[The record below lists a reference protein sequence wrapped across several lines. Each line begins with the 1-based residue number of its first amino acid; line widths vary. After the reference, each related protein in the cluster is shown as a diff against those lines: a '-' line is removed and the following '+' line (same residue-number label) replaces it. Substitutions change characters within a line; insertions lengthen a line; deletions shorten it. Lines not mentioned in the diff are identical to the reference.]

1 MAETSLTDLFTALDL
16 VVMQRVG
23 DGAFFLHGTA
33 PAWLRRVN
41 ARWKGERE
49 ILVSRTFPFLDH
61 FLADAEAFWATGE
74 FGRVGSGL
82 SSEPGADGKDFHFE
96 AWAVAVDSGQFLL
109 LEWRRDGE
117 QLQSMLQRAREGLL
131 EQERLERTQAQ
142 LQRTQSQLRKAK
154 EMAEVGAAA
163 RASLLATVSHE
174 VRTPVHAIIGLAGLL
189 LDSSLPPG
197 QARFLSLIRSSSETL
212 LAVLNDMLDA
222 SRLEAGALA
231 LETKAF
237 DVRQT
242 VDEALDVV
250 AVRAAER
257 GIDLNCQVDLAVP
270 EAVVGDPA
278 RLRQVLINLISNAV
292 KFTPAGDVFVVAEA
306 QDKGGGQLELHFA
319 IKDEGPGIPADQLE
333 RLLAAPN
340 EPDDSW
346 TPRRG
351 MGLSICRTLAERMGG
366 RLWADAR
373 EGRGGSTFHFTAH
386 VAVAPAGGA
395 SHLRA
400 HQPVLDR
407 RRVWILGGSPATQQL
422 LINQTRFWGMVPRA
436 TRSMRDA
443 EAWLVDGAPD
453 IALVDMVGLDGA
465 EALDRLSAVP
475 VIELVTLADAHTAAG
490 RPVAALLTKPLKCAR
505 LHAHLVSQL
514 GAPAGPS
521 AT

>member
-1 MAETSLTDLFTALDL
+1 MAETSLSDLFTALDV

-23 DGAFFLHGTA
+23 PGTFFMHGTA
-33 PAWLRRVN
+33 PPWLRRVN
-41 ARWKGERE
+41 ARWKGERDVL
-49 ILVSRTFPFLDH
+49 ISRTFPFLDH
-61 FLADAEAFWATGE
+61 FLADAEAFWTTGE

-82 SSEPGADGKDFHFE
+82 SSEPGADGRDFHFE
-96 AWAVAVDSGQFLL
+96 AWAVSVDSGQYLL

-117 QLQSMLQRAREGLL
+117 QLQGMLQRAREGLL
-131 EQERLERTQAQ
+131 EQERLERTQAA
-142 LQRTQSQLRKAK
+142 LQRSQEQLRRAK
-154 EMAEVGAAA
+154 EVAEVGSAA

-231 LETKAF
+231 LETRAF
-237 DVRQT
+237 DVRRT

-270 EAVVGDPA
+270 ETVVGDPA

-306 QDKGGGQLELHFA
+306 QDKGDEQVELHFA
-319 IKDEGPGIPADQLE
+319 VKDEGPGIPADQLE

-340 EPDDSW
+340 EPDDAW

-373 EGRGGSTFHFTAH
+373 EGRGSTFHFTAH
-386 VAVAPAGGA
+386 VAVAAGPSA
-395 SHLRA
+395 PHLRA
-400 HQPVLDR
+400 HQPMLDR
-407 RRVWILGGSPATQQL
+407 RKVWILGGSPATQQL

-436 TRSMRDA
+436 TVTMREVERWMADGPPDVA
-443 EAWLVDGAPD
+443 LLDRANLEAP
-453 IALVDMVGLDGA
+453 
-465 EALDRLSAVP
+465 EALDRLAALP
-475 VIELVTLADAHTAAG
+475 VIELVTLADAHQAAA

-505 LHAHLVSQL
+505 LHAQLVNQL
-514 GAPAGPS
+514 AAVSGQA